1 MIKIALIGAGSQ
13 IFSRRLITDILSFP
27 DLRDSTTISLMDID
41 EDRLRLITA
50 FAKKLVLQYGSKTKV
65 ESTTDRSVALDD
77 ADYVTITLRRGGP
90 EVSWYDKSIPA
101 KYGVHHSVGDTVG
114 PAGVFY
120 GLRHI
125 PLLLSISHDMED
137 HCPDALLMNYTNPMA
152 MICWALN
159 DYTRIKNIGLCHSV
173 QGTAEQLASFL
184 GVPIDEVSYWVAGIN
199 HMAWFLKL
207 HWRGKD
213 AYPLLAEK
221 FKDPNV
227 YSRSSRPDT
236 VRVLIFKA
244 FGYFNTESSRHMSEY
259 VPYFRKRPELLER
272 FGLTLRQTYQASEP
286 PTEPQRR
293 PREEETQ
300 RLMESAEKI
309 PTQRTN
315 EYCSYIIHSIEHGN
329 PYEGSRRVNVNVKNT
344 GLITNL
350 PQESCVEVPCLV
362 DKMGVHPCYVGNLP
376 PQCAALNRTN
386 INLQELGMKAAVE
399 KDKTLVYQAILLDPL
414 TSAVLTLAETR
425 KMVDEMFEAQ
435 AKLGYLTDFK

>member
-1 MIKIALIGAGSQ
+1 MVKIALIGAGSQ
-13 IFSRRLITDILSFP
+13 VFSRRLITDILSFP
-27 DLRDSTTISLMDID
+27 DLRDDTTIALMDID

-65 ESTTDRSVALDD
+65 ESTTDCIAVLDD
-77 ADYVTITLRRGGP
+77 AEYVTITLRLGGP
-90 EVSWYDKSIPA
+90 EVSWYDKAIPA
-101 KYGVHHSVGDTVG
+101 KYGVHHSVGDTIG

-125 PLLLSISHDMED
+125 PLLLNIAHDMED

-159 DYTRIKNIGLCHSV
+159 DYTHIKNIGLCHSV

-184 GVPIDEVSYWVAGIN
+184 GVPIAEVSYWVAGIN

-207 HWRGKD
+207 QWRGKD

-221 FKDPNV
+221 LKDFNV
-227 YSRSSRPDT
+227 YSQSDEPDI

-259 VPYFRKRPELLER
+259 VPYFRKRPELLEQ
-272 FGLTLRQTYQASEP
+272 FGLTLRQIYQASEP
-286 PTEPQRR
+286 PKEPQRR
-293 PREEETQ
+293 PREEETR
-300 RLMESAEKI
+300 RLVNSAETI

-315 EYCSYIIHSIEHGN
+315 EYCSYIIHSIERGN

-350 PQESCVEVPCLV
+350 PSESCVEVPCLV

-399 KDKTLVYQAILLDPL
+399 KDKTLVYQALLLDPL

-425 KMVDEMFEAQ
+425 KMVVEMFEAQ
-435 AKLGYLTDFK
+435 AKLGYFTAFK

>member
-1 MIKIALIGAGSQ
+1 LVKIALIGAGSQ
-13 IFSRRLITDILSFP
+13 VFSRRLITDILSFP
-27 DLRDSTTISLMDID
+27 DFRDTTTIALMDVD
-41 EDRLRLITA
+41 EARLDLITA
-50 FAKKLVLQYGSKTKV
+50 FAKKLVRQYRSKTKV
-65 ESTTDRSVALDD
+65 ESTTDRSIALDD
-77 ADYVTITLRRGGP
+77 ADYVTTTLRQGGP
-90 EVSWYDKSIPA
+90 EVTWYDKAIPA
-101 KYGVHHSVGDTVG
+101 KYGVHHSVGDTIG

-125 PLLLSISHDMED
+125 PLLLSIAHDMED
-137 HCPDALLMNYTNPMA
+137 RCPDALLMNYTNPMA

-159 DYTRIKNIGLCHSV
+159 DYTQIKNIGLCHSV
-173 QGTAEQLASFL
+173 QGTAELLASYL
-184 GVPIDEVSYWVAGIN
+184 GAPIDEVSYWVAGIN

-221 FKDPNV
+221 FKEPEIYTRGN
-227 YSRSSRPDT
+227 RPDT

-244 FGYFNTESSRHMSEY
+244 FGYFVTESSRHMSEY
-259 VPYFRKRPELLER
+259 VPYFRKRPELFEQ
-272 FGLTLRQTYQASEP
+272 FKVTLHQTYLASEP

-293 PREEETQ
+293 PREEETR
-300 RLMESAEKI
+300 RLVESAELI

-329 PYEGSRRVNVNVKNT
+329 PYEDSRRVNVNVMNT

-350 PQESCVEVPCLV
+350 PPDTCVEVPCLV
-362 DKMGVHPCYVGNLP
+362 DTMGVHPCYVGNLP

-386 INLQELGMKAAVE
+386 INVQELGMKAAVE
-399 KDKTLVYQAILLDPL
+399 KDKTLAYQAIFLDPL